1 MVLIN
6 GGSASASEIVAG
18 ALQDHRRAILLGTPT
33 FGKGSV
39 QTLIGLGEDGGL
51 RLTTARY
58 FTPSGESI
66 QAKGIEPDILVELA
80 RLEPLEGY
88 GSENFRYERDLNNAL
103 DDGEEAAEDGADTG
117 SDASGEEATT
127 EGAEGTDDGATG
139 SDEGAQDGEGADEGE
154 GAGEGDGEADDS
166 ETDAAAE
173 EEEFFDF
180 QLVRAR
186 DLIRGI
192 ALYQN

>member
-1 MVLIN
+1 
-6 GGSASASEIVAG
+6 
-18 ALQDHRRAILLGTPT
+18 
-33 FGKGSV
+33 
-39 QTLIGLGEDGGL
+39 
-51 RLTTARY
+51 
-58 FTPSGESI
+58 GESI

-88 GSENFRYERDLNNAL
+88 GSENFRYERDLHNAL
-103 DDGEEAAEDGADTG
+103 DDGDEATEDEVETGGDAD
-117 SDASGEEATT
+117 GEEATID
-127 EGAEGTDDGATG
+127 GAEGSGEDASGA
-139 SDEGAQDGEGADEGE
+139 DEGAQDGAGE
-154 GAGEGDGEADDS
+154 GAGEGEGEGSGEGDGETDDRGA
-166 ETDAAAE
+166 DAAAE

>member
-1 MVLIN
+1 MCIR
-6 GGSASASEIVAG
+6 
-18 ALQDHRRAILLGTPT
+18 DR
-33 FGKGSV
+33 
-39 QTLIGLGEDGGL
+39 DGGL

-117 SDASGEEATT
+117 SDATTGDDATT

-139 SDEGAQDGEGADEGE
+139 SDEGAQDGEGE
-154 GAGEGDGEADDS
+154 GAGEGAGDTEGEADDAKA
-166 ETDAAAE
+166 EAAE
-173 EEEFFDF
+173 DEEEFFDF